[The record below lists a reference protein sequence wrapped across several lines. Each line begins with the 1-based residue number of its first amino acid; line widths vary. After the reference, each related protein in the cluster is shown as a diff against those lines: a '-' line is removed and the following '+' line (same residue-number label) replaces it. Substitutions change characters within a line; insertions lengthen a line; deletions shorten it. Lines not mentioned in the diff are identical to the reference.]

1 MPSKCAPPFKPLPV
15 NENKETIVTKAY
27 DLLKYAIPLINRL
40 PKNQRYS
47 YGDRLQNYLT
57 DLLELLI
64 SAYYAPKNEKA
75 AYLAKVNLLLE
86 ILRHYTRLGFD
97 TGLYNSTVF
106 QKLALS
112 LLEIGKMNGAWLKS
126 LKQ

>member
-1 MPSKCAPPFKPLPV
+1 M
-15 NENKETIVTKAY
+15 NENKETIVTKGY

-40 PKNQRYS
+40 PKNQRYT

-64 SAYYAPKNEKA
+64 SAYYAPRNEKA

-86 ILRHYTRLGFD
+86 VLRQYTRLGYEV
-97 TGLYNSTVF
+97 GLYNATVF
-106 QKLALS
+106 QKLAYS

-126 LKQ
+126 IKQ